1 MEKGKERKGRA
12 EVTVRVATCL
22 SEGRET
28 LAAAHSTVGDNKGRQ
43 TGRGL
48 RFGQTWKRIA
58 DTLPAQ
64 CSGQWVW
71 VHRNM
76 CACDFFFFMLFQEFF
91 FGACSSSSI
100 ERFYSPLII
109 REELVLITYSFSFI
123 LIVPEQ
129 HISTALLSFN
139 HIFKKINQSINILL

>member
-1 MEKGKERKGRA
+1 MCTCLCWITANVEEKRKDRA
-12 EVTVRVATCL
+12 TVTVPVATCL

-28 LAAAHSTVGDNKGRQ
+28 LAAAQSAVRDNKGHL
-43 TGRGL
+43 TGRAL
-48 RFGQTWKRIA
+48 HFGQTWKRIA

-76 CACDFFFFMLFQEFF
+76 CACVCFSCYFRNLFRSLSFLLDR
-91 FGACSSSSI
+91 

-109 REELVLITYSFSFI
+109 REELVLITY
-123 LIVPEQ
+123 LV
-129 HISTALLSFN
+129 
-139 HIFKKINQSINILL
+139 